1 MVSKETYKY
10 RVCKF
15 DDVGDDSAFDNKKNI
30 FTYNAKQSDQKGN
43 KSFPFIIPQ
52 HTIVA
57 QNPVEDITLK
67 CATSKWPTNATLRQ
81 SSSS

>member
-57 QNPVEDITLK
+57 
-67 CATSKWPTNATLRQ
+67 
-81 SSSS
+81 